1 MRNITPPFASQ
12 LSFLDPQKTKDGK
25 PYGPE
30 RFKQI
35 VKERYLISKHTNSS
49 YFDTGSITPTERDL
63 LLQFISEDLQKTK
76 EAIEKSEEKVK
87 KSKKRR

>member
-1 MRNITPPFASQ
+1 MRNIILPFASQ
-12 LSFLDPQKTKDGK
+12 LNFLDPQKTKDGK

-35 VKERYLISKHTNSS
+35 VKERYLITKHTSTS
-49 YFDTGSITPTERDL
+49 YSDTGGITPTERDL
-63 LLQFISEDLQKTK
+63 LLQYITEDLQKTK

-87 KSKKRR
+87 SKKRR

>member
-1 MRNITPPFASQ
+1 MRNIIPPFALQ
-12 LSFLDPQKTKDGK
+12 LNFLDPLTTKDGK

-30 RFKQI
+30 KFKQI
-35 VKERYLISKHTNSS
+35 VKERYLITKHTNTS
-49 YFDTGSITPTERDL
+49 YSDTGGITPTERDL

-76 EAIEKSEEKVK
+76 EAIEESEKKV